1 MDQQLSN
8 AFGTVILCMEW
19 NELRLIFSLLDKGRQ
34 ILMKDDLIDEER
46 ARQEEAAQET
56 LQQKIDRLGQ
66 RYG

>member
-8 AFGTVILCMEW
+8 AFGTVILCMAW

-66 RYG
+66 R

>member
-8 AFGTVILCMEW
+8 AFGAIVLFRAW

-66 RYG
+66 R

>member
-8 AFGTVILCMEW
+8 ALGTVILCMEW

-66 RYG
+66 HQR